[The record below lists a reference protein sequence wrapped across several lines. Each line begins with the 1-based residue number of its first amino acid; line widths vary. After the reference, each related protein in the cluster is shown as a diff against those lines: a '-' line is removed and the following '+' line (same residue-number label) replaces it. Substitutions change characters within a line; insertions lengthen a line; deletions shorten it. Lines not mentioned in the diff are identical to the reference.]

1 MVISSL
7 DKHDLINLE
16 GTFQE
21 NCNGRCIRYPT
32 FFVSELCFTSDR
44 TELHFIADGG
54 ICSVHLTSILV
65 LAGGGWVGGGSSS
78 CAASW
83 GPRPDLHQRI
93 SVEDTDVLL
102 MIGRVNTAIHLL
114 AVLHL
119 HTFHKVLKYQLRL
132 CR

>member
-44 TELHFIADGG
+44 TELHFIADSG

-65 LAGGGWVGGGSSS
+65 LGVGG
-78 CAASW
+78 AAAVQRPGGHVQIFISAFQ
-83 GPRPDLHQRI
+83 PRTL
-93 SVEDTDVLL
+93 T
-102 MIGRVNTAIHLL
+102 
-114 AVLHL
+114 
-119 HTFHKVLKYQLRL
+119 
-132 CR
+132 CC

>member
-21 NCNGRCIRYPT
+21 NCNGPYIRYPT
-32 FFVSELCFTSDR
+32 FFVTELCFTSDR
-44 TELHFIADGG
+44 TELHFIADSG

-65 LAGGGWVGGGSSS
+65 LGGQQLCSV
-78 CAASW
+78 W

-102 MIGRVNTAIHLL
+102 MIGRVNTAVHLL

-132 CR
+132 SR

>member
-21 NCNGRCIRYPT
+21 NCNGPYIRYPT
-32 FFVSELCFTSDR
+32 FFV
-44 TELHFIADGG
+44 TELHFIADSG

-65 LAGGGWVGGGSSS
+65 LGGGQQLCSV
-78 CAASW
+78 W

-102 MIGRVNTAIHLL
+102 MIGRVNAAVHLL

-132 CR
+132 SR

>member
-1 MVISSL
+1 MGWRRWGDVDFSKALASAGCVLTKSRVVVISSL

-44 TELHFIADGG
+44 TELHFIADSG

-65 LAGGGWVGGGSSS
+65 LGGWGRGGGWSS
-78 CAASW
+78 CAAS
-83 GPRPDLHQRI
+83 
-93 SVEDTDVLL
+93 
-102 MIGRVNTAIHLL
+102 
-114 AVLHL
+114 
-119 HTFHKVLKYQLRL
+119 
-132 CR
+132 